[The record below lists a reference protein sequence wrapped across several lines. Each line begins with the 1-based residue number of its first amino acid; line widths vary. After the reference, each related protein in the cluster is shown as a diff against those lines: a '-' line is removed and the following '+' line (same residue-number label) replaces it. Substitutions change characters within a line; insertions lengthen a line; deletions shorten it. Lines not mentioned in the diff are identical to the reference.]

1 MERPGPWRLALASLL
16 LPHSWKLMEY
26 VNCENVVEALY
37 FTDPLCSWS
46 WAFEPERRRLEAEFG
61 EAIHWRTA
69 MGGMISDWLSYSDP
83 LNAVSR
89 PAQMGPQWLH
99 VKQITGADIDER
111 IWVDDPP
118 GSSYPACL
126 AVKAAQLQGK
136 AAGDRYLDRA
146 RQAVMR
152 ERRNIARPE
161 VLLELAHELEAEGT
175 VPFDARLF
183 RTDLDSKVAREAFR
197 DDLKET
203 RYREVG
209 RFPSLILHAKGGR
222 GILLAGYRPY
232 HVLRSALLHVA
243 PQLVGAEAH
252 RDAEGGLVGSGA

>member
-1 MERPGPWRLALASLL
+1 
-16 LPHSWKLMEY
+16 MEY
-26 VNCENVVEALY
+26 VNRDNVVEALY

-46 WAFEPERRRLEAEFG
+46 WAFEPERRRLELQFG
-61 EAIHWRTA
+61 EAIYWRTV

-99 VKQITGADIDER
+99 VKRLSGAEIDER

-136 AAGDRYLDRA
+136 EAGDHYLSRA
-146 RQAVMR
+146 REAVMR
-152 ERRNIARPE
+152 ERRNIARTE
-161 VLLELAHELEAEGT
+161 VLLELADELETGEAL
-175 VPFDARLF
+175 PFDAQLF
-183 RTDLDSKVAREAFR
+183 RTDLDSEVAREAFR

-209 RFPSLILHAKGGR
+209 RFPTLILRANGGR
-222 GILLAGYRPY
+222 GILLAGYRPFD
-232 HVLRSALLHVA
+232 VLRSALLHVA
-243 PQLVGAEAH
+243 PQLGTDGDKGGSDGDLVGA
-252 RDAEGGLVGSGA
+252 GAGTAASEVF

>member
-1 MERPGPWRLALASLL
+1 MEKTNSCHA
-16 LPHSWKLMEY
+16 
-26 VNCENVVEALY
+26 VEALY

-46 WAFEPERRRLEAEFG
+46 WALEPERKRLEAEFG
-61 EAIHWRTA
+61 EAIHWRTL

-99 VKQITGADIDER
+99 VKSLTGVEIDER

-126 AVKAAQLQGK
+126 AVKAAQLQGQV
-136 AAGDRYLDRA
+136 AGVEYLGRA

-152 ERRNIARPE
+152 ERRNIARTG
-161 VLLELAHELEAEGT
+161 VLLELAEELAAAGT
-175 VPFDARLF
+175 VPFDAELF
-183 RTDLDSKVAREAFR
+183 RADLDSDAVREAFR
-197 DDLKET
+197 EDLRET

-209 RFPSLILHAKGGR
+209 RFPTLILHANRGR

-232 HVLRSALLHVA
+232 EVLRSALLHVA
-243 PQLVGAEAH
+243 PQLDASPAE
-252 RDAEGGLVGSGA
+252 RLVESGTGTTAGEVF